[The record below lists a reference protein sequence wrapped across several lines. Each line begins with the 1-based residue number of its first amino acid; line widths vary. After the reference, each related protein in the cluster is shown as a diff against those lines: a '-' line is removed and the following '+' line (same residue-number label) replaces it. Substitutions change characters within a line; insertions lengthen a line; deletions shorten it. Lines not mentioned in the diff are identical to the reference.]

1 MLPTAIVLASLLLGG
16 AVYYSAAQKQAGEG
30 ATPTPT
36 LTATPTEPLVTATVT
51 ATPTASPT
59 VADSVLLRAAVLAK
73 SGIPEAKFEF
83 SIGSNSG
90 VMARGS
96 VRHTDDMGGAAWFAG
111 KLNGVWKVSYIGQGV
126 PLCAEIADFNYPTSW
141 LSHCVNAQ
149 GNTVAR

>member
-36 LTATPTEPLVTATVT
+36 LTATPTEPVVTATVT
-51 ATPTASPT
+51 STPTPT
-59 VADSVLLRAAVLAK
+59 IADSVLLRAAVLAK
-73 SGIPEAKFEF
+73 SGIPEAKFEYAV
-83 SIGSNSG
+83 GSNSG

-96 VRHTDDMGGAAWFAG
+96 VRHTDDQGGAAWFAG

-141 LSHCVNAQ
+141 LSHCLNAQ
-149 GNTVAR
+149 GDTVAR

>member
-1 MLPTAIVLASLLLGG
+1 MLPTAIVLASLILGG
-16 AVYYSAAQKQAGEG
+16 AVYYSAAQKQAGNG

-36 LTATPTEPLVTATVT
+36 TTATPTEPMVTATLT
-51 ATPTASPT
+51 STPTATPT

-96 VRHTDDMGGAAWFAG
+96 IRHTDDISGAAWFAG

-141 LSHCVNAQ
+141 ISHCMSANGQ
-149 GNTVAR
+149 TVQR